1 MKKGLTIFA
10 ILAAIGAAAVAFF
23 AIKKKRDDEFYDCDF
38 EDDDLF
44 CDDDCD
50 CCDCCDCLDECD
62 CEDCDCD
69 CDDIVDEIIEE
80 VVSEEE
86 AAE

>member
-10 ILAAIGAAAVAFF
+10 IFAAIGAAAVAFF
-23 AIKKKRDDEFYDCDF
+23 AIKKRRDEEFCDCDCDF
-38 EDDDLF
+38 DDDELF
-44 CDDDCD
+44 CDDECE

-62 CEDCDCD
+62 CEECAEEIIDEAADAVEE
-69 CDDIVDEIIEE
+69 IVDE
-80 VVSEEE
+80 